1 MGECMEFPDTV
12 EEFMEQYKL
21 VDTEEVYS
29 NGCEFVPIFRMK
41 QWFEHQTDR
50 MKFVQEAVNTLMNS
64 SETNS
69 VKDKCF
75 RNAAR
80 FVQNAIDGEPQ
91 DFERIPDEP
100 EIMPDGTLHIT
111 VITDV
116 ANIDRIMLTQAG
128 THSGDLYY
136 KDDEKP
142 EPKWT
147 PCSERL
153 PEVGTYVL
161 VSEKPLGFRS
171 NLPNVCTAHRSHDP

>member
-1 MGECMEFPDTV
+1 MADSMTFPDTV
-12 EEFMEQYKL
+12 EEFMEQYKV

-41 QWFEHQTDR
+41 QWFEHQNDR

-91 DFERIPDEP
+91 DFERIPVTEWAPVMEQLP
-100 EIMPDGTLHIT
+100 EDGTWNIF
-111 VITDV
+111 TDGKNV
-116 ANIDRIMLTQAG
+116 SVERYKMDAIDHFFPQGRWFSFDKAIAWMPLP
-128 THSGDLYY
+128 
-136 KDDEKP
+136 KP
-142 EPKWT
+142 YQEEGEQDGQT
-147 PCSERL
+147 
-153 PEVGTYVL
+153 
-161 VSEKPLGFRS
+161 
-171 NLPNVCTAHRSHDP
+171 